1 VPRHVEDALQ
11 RRTLRLLFISQVL
24 GGVGVA
30 VGMSVGALLAA
41 EMVSVGVSGLAQSA
55 VVLGGALAA
64 IPAARIVQRSGRRPS
79 LTVLYGVAAIGAVL
93 VVLAATSGSIALLFA
108 GFFLF
113 GSAQAA
119 SMQARYAAVDLSPK
133 ELYGRH
139 ISLIVWA
146 TTLGGVVGPN
156 LGAVAARALGP
167 YDIPPLAAP
176 FGFSVA
182 LFAIVA
188 LVLFA
193 LMRPD
198 PIAVMRAAA
207 ATASAVA
214 GAPASAPPKH
224 AGIGA
229 AWAAVRS
236 NANATLGVA
245 ATAIGHVVMV
255 GVMSMTP
262 VHIRGAG
269 HSSADTIKI
278 VGVIISI
285 HIAGMYAFAP
295 LMGWLSDRFGRQRVI
310 LLGVTLLLIACAVA
324 GTAGHETTQITV
336 VYSSNA
342 KTGGAGAVGS
352 RDGTRRC
359 AGGRTLGSRRRGV
372 RIPDA
377 DAHCRADDDPTR
389 RARDPRWPGAREYR
403 ELARRQPNAHS
414 GPDQLLPVMDRVDRL
429 EVDVISER
437 YGAEGETHGRGATLR
452 LAGGRERT
460 KGCVQSGLRVGRRRW
475 PGLRIHCAVGLRL
488 GKGLVP
494 EDPLEEELSREE
506 PQRFRKAGLR

>member
-1 VPRHVEDALQ
+1 
-11 RRTLRLLFISQVL
+11 
-24 GGVGVA
+24 
-30 VGMSVGALLAA
+30 
-41 EMVSVGVSGLAQSA
+41 
-55 VVLGGALAA
+55 
-64 IPAARIVQRSGRRPS
+64 
-79 LTVLYGVAAIGAVL
+79 
-93 VVLAATSGSIALLFA
+93 
-108 GFFLF
+108 
-113 GSAQAA
+113 
-119 SMQARYAAVDLSPK
+119 
-133 ELYGRH
+133 
-139 ISLIVWA
+139 
-146 TTLGGVVGPN
+146 
-156 LGAVAARALGP
+156 
-167 YDIPPLAAP
+167 
-176 FGFSVA
+176 
-182 LFAIVA
+182 
-188 LVLFA
+188 

-336 VYSSNA
+336 ALFLLGLGWSATMVSGSA
-342 KTGGAGAVGS
+342 LLAASTAPTLKPAVQGLSDLVMGLAGALAGALSGVVVAGFGFPTLTLTAALMTIPLVALAI
-352 RDGTRRC
+352 R
-359 AGGRTLGSRRRGV
+359 GGRAPANIAS
-372 RIPDA
+372 
-377 DAHCRADDDPTR
+377 
-389 RARDPRWPGAREYR
+389 
-403 ELARRQPNAHS
+403 
-414 GPDQLLPVMDRVDRL
+414 
-429 EVDVISER
+429 
-437 YGAEGETHGRGATLR
+437 
-452 LAGGRERT
+452 
-460 KGCVQSGLRVGRRRW
+460 
-475 PGLRIHCAVGLRL
+475 
-488 GKGLVP
+488 
-494 EDPLEEELSREE
+494 
-506 PQRFRKAGLR
+506 